1 MEKKI
6 YQVEIKHPETKEW
19 VIPNDLF
26 SFQVFGTNND
36 AEIWVEKNINPMLT
50 PYRILEYNE
59 SDIEDYQFVKV
70 KESIYHLYCGW
81 EEKHYGSSDP
91 ATHDCSVL
99 YSFREKETAQDFLK
113 EEIGKTI
120 EQIKDD
126 LDMYD
131 YEFDE
136 DNLTIEKNEDY
147 GDSCKVVYRTEWVK
161 FEYNLFIQEGELL

>member
-1 MEKKI
+1 MTKI
-6 YQVEIKHPETKEW
+6 YQPQTKDKEL
-19 VIPNDLF
+19 PQGLF
-26 SFQVFGTNND
+26 SWQVFKSEEH
-36 AEIWVEKNINPMLT
+36 ARYWLT
-50 PYRILEYNE
+50 EYADPTQQYDIIE
-59 SDIEDYQFVKV
+59 YDETDIEDYEFVNV
-70 KESIYHLYCGW
+70 GEPIYHLYCGW

-99 YSFREKETAQDFLK
+99 YSFKSKETAKTFLK

-136 DNLTIEKNEDY
+136 DNLTIDKNEIYEDY
-147 GDSCKVVYRTEWVK
+147 CRVVYRTEWVK
-161 FEYNLFIQEGELL
+161 FEYNLFIKEGKLL